1 MRPHNQ
7 SASARLSQIRQ
18 HLSRIDLQPCLEC
31 GRRRRAPLRD
41 MSFEHSGWTLLPA
54 AAQLLLN
61 QRQTIRTR
69 RCPHRG
75 DGQDEHDDRAD
86 HALAAAMALRPRAST
101 CLDAPRSQPALRQWR
116 SAPSGAARADALRAR
131 ARRSDPLPTQI
142 HHARG
147 VRSQVHKSRQGMSS
161 SNFNGSRLNERRVEK
176 GSVESPS

>member
-7 SASARLSQIRQ
+7 SASVRLSQIRQ

-116 SAPSGAARADALRAR
+116 SAPSGAARAVALRSR
-131 ARRSDPLPTQI
+131 VGCSKSRPVKDYC
-142 HHARG
+142 
-147 VRSQVHKSRQGMSS
+147 SQVKSSQVKSS
-161 SNFNGSRLNERRVEK
+161 SNFNGSRLKERRVEK